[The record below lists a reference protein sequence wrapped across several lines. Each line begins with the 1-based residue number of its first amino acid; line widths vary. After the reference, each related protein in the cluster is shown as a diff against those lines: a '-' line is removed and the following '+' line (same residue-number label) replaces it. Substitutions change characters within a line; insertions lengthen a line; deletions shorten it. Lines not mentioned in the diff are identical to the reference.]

1 LSVAIHE
8 IGHSL
13 GLSGANTAYQA
24 ETCPDNDVDVTGP
37 RPFAGTAIPV
47 NNTCPGFNAHLSSA
61 TFANA
66 LMVPA
71 IGSGTRRTPS
81 AVDILADAQI
91 SQFTS
96 INLDP
101 ALVPEPGTWMLL
113 TGGLGIVALQRR
125 QFHV

>member
-1 LSVAIHE
+1 
-8 IGHSL
+8 
-13 GLSGANTAYQA
+13 
-24 ETCPDNDVDVTGP
+24 
-37 RPFAGTAIPV
+37 
-47 NNTCPGFNAHLSSA
+47 
-61 TFANA
+61 
-66 LMVPA
+66 MVPA

-125 QFHV
+125 RFHV